1 MRPMNKPNGN
11 AQPPHDWSGTPFAI
25 AQGAMQR
32 GPAPGHGWNRPD
44 FPGQGNAYG
53 RTGMQPGGPPAGV
66 QPPMGQP
73 PAMPPPAPGGQPPMG
88 PPPGGQPPM
97 MGQHPFM
104 NPQMQQHFGNL
115 PPWVMQMLQQRFQ
128 GRM

>member
-1 MRPMNKPNGN
+1 MNKP

-53 RTGMQPGGPPAGV
+53 RMGMQPGGPPAGV

-73 PAMPPPAPGGQPPMG
+73 PM
-88 PPPGGQPPM
+88 
-97 MGQHPFM
+97 M
-104 NPQMQQHFGNL
+104 NPQMQQQFGNL
-115 PPWVMQMLQQRFQ
+115 PPWVMQMLQQRFA